1 MYQGAVHIVPME
13 QGNGQ
18 NSDLLSVVDAI
29 FQVRKQPQKTI
40 ALQAIQEAVQAR
52 IEG

>member
-29 FQVRKQPQKTI
+29 SQVRQQPQKTI
-40 ALQAIQEAVQAR
+40 ASQAVQDAVQAR
-52 IEG
+52 VEG

>member
-18 NSDLLSVVDAI
+18 NSDFLSVVDAI

-40 ALQAIQEAVQAR
+40 ASQAIQDAVQAR
-52 IEG
+52 IGG

>member
-13 QGNGQ
+13 QGNEQDG
-18 NSDLLSVVDAI
+18 NLLSVTDAI
-29 FQVRKQPQKTI
+29 VQVRAQPQKTI
-40 ALQAIQEAVQAR
+40 ASPAIQEAVQAR